1 MIDAAV
7 LLGVTQRQIE
17 NDYYMVDIPTFL
29 RAKTKSNAIDRLSMI
44 SLLVGSEGR
53 VMEDREYQR
62 LVKDLRK
69 QAGYVDREEFDRE
82 KFEQLRNFFK

>member
-1 MIDAAV
+1 M
-7 LLGVTQRQIE
+7 LGVTQRQIE
-17 NDYYMVDIPTFL
+17 NDYYMVDIPKIL
-29 RAKTKSNAIDRLSMI
+29 RSKTKASAIDRLSMI

-53 VMEDREYQR
+53 AMEDREYQR

>member
-1 MIDAAV
+1 
-7 LLGVTQRQIE
+7 
-17 NDYYMVDIPTFL
+17 MVDIPKFL
-29 RAKTKSNAIDRLSMI
+29 RAKTKSNAIEQLSMI
-44 SLLVGSEGR
+44 SVLVGTEGR
-53 VMEDREYQR
+53 AMEDREYQR

>member
-1 MIDAAV
+1 M
-7 LLGVTQRQIE
+7 LGVTQRQIE
-17 NDYYMVDIPTFL
+17 NDYYMVDIPKIL
-29 RAKTKSNAIDRLSMI
+29 RSQTKANAIDRLSMI

-53 VMEDREYQR
+53 AMDDREYQR

>member
-1 MIDAAV
+1 
-7 LLGVTQRQIE
+7 
-17 NDYYMVDIPTFL
+17 MVDIPKIL
-29 RAKTKSNAIDRLSMI
+29 RTKTKANAIDRLSMI

-53 VMEDREYQR
+53 AMDDREYQR

>member
-1 MIDAAV
+1 M
-7 LLGVTQRQIE
+7 LGVTQRQIE
-17 NDYYMVDIPTFL
+17 NDYYMVDIPKIL
-29 RAKTKSNAIDRLSMI
+29 RTKTKANAIDRLSMI

-53 VMEDREYQR
+53 VMDDREYQR

>member
-1 MIDAAV
+1 M
-7 LLGVTQRQIE
+7 LGVTQRQIE
-17 NDYYMVDIPTFL
+17 DDYYMVDIPKIL
-29 RAKTKSNAIDRLSMI
+29 RTKTKANAIDRLSMI

-53 VMEDREYQR
+53 AMDDREYQR

>member
-1 MIDAAV
+1 M
-7 LLGVTQRQIE
+7 LGVTQRQIE
-17 NDYYMVDIPTFL
+17 NDYYMVDIPKIL
-29 RAKTKSNAIDRLSMI
+29 RTKTKANAIDRLSMI

-53 VMEDREYQR
+53 VMDDREYQR

-69 QAGYVDREEFDRE
+69 QAGYVDREDFDRE

>member
-1 MIDAAV
+1 M
-7 LLGVTQRQIE
+7 LGVTQRQIE
-17 NDYYMVDIPTFL
+17 NDYYMVDIPKIL
-29 RAKTKSNAIDRLSMI
+29 RSKTKANAIDRLSMI

-53 VMEDREYQR
+53 AMDDREYQR

>member
-1 MIDAAV
+1 M
-7 LLGVTQRQIE
+7 LGVTQRQIE
-17 NDYYMVDIPTFL
+17 NDYYMVDIPKIL
-29 RAKTKSNAIDRLSMI
+29 RSQTKANAIDRLSMI

-53 VMEDREYQR
+53 AMDDLEYQR

>member
-1 MIDAAV
+1 
-7 LLGVTQRQIE
+7 
-17 NDYYMVDIPTFL
+17 MVDIPKIL
-29 RAKTKSNAIDRLSMI
+29 RSKTKANAIDRLSMI

-53 VMEDREYQR
+53 VMDDREYQR

>member
-1 MIDAAV
+1 
-7 LLGVTQRQIE
+7 
-17 NDYYMVDIPTFL
+17 
-29 RAKTKSNAIDRLSMI
+29 MI

-53 VMEDREYQR
+53 VMDDREYQR

>member
-1 MIDAAV
+1 
-7 LLGVTQRQIE
+7 
-17 NDYYMVDIPTFL
+17 MVDIPKIL
-29 RAKTKSNAIDRLSMI
+29 RSKTKANAIDRLSMI

-53 VMEDREYQR
+53 VMDDREYQR

-69 QAGYVDREEFDRE
+69 QAGYVEREEFDRE